1 MCVCVFARLISFQAS
16 RLTAPNSG
24 LVQRSVL
31 LEAADVVGPLLKRA
45 GRRIGDIISWLL
57 VTLIGRSLGLVARGV
72 QQSVA
77 AL

>member
-1 MCVCVFARLISFQAS
+1 MCFSARLISFQGS

-45 GRRIGDIISWLL
+45 GRRIGDVISWLL